1 MKNRSINIK
10 TLTMV
15 AVSSAISS
23 VLMFVSISI
32 PFFPSFLKIDV
43 SEVPALIISF
53 SLGPLFGVTVVFI
66 KNLINLMFTT
76 SGGIGEFA
84 NFIVG
89 SIFVFVAGLIYSKF
103 KTQKGA
109 VLSMIF
115 ATICMS
121 IFGSLTNYYILLPM
135 YALITPMDS
144 IVNMFKAINPQIDS
158 VLKIVFFAIVPFNLI
173 KGGLVSVITFLIYKR
188 LSYFIKNLIR

>member
-43 SEVPALIISF
+43 SEVPALITSF

-89 SIFVFVAGLIYSKF
+89 SIFVFVAGLVYSKF

-109 VLSMIF
+109 ILSMIF
-115 ATICMS
+115 ATICIS

>member
-43 SEVPALIISF
+43 SEVPALITSF

-144 IVNMFKAINPQIDS
+144 IVNMFKAINPKIDS

>member
-43 SEVPALIISF
+43 SEVPALITSF

-89 SIFVFVAGLIYSKF
+89 SIFVFVAGLVYSKF

-109 VLSMIF
+109 ILSMIF

>member
-43 SEVPALIISF
+43 SEVPALITSF

>member
-43 SEVPALIISF
+43 SEVPALITSF

-135 YALITPMDS
+135 YALITPMYS

>member
-43 SEVPALIISF
+43 SEVPALITSF

-115 ATICMS
+115 ATICLS

>member
-43 SEVPALIISF
+43 SEVPALITSF

-121 IFGSLTNYYILLPM
+121 VFGSLTNYYILLPM